1 MWPTIFTLTSLTSN
15 PQFWHVLIQ
24 FSLLYTF
31 RNYILSNSRRLHHLF
46 FIINFASF
54 AKNIFPSLKNEKHFY
69 FGLNIY
75 NRMSK
80 CSIKTKCEIKKN
92 LLWRIPTLNSGCQP
106 FLRCPQ
112 SCTTTPTSTG
122 CWFPDANLLCLSH
135 THLRQV
141 RQCRR
146 LQRWEPTDGTA
157 EINRMEHMSTLEK
170 LLLSTQSK
178 TIQSLSQMA
187 ITFIPEAFQ
196 NTGF

>member
-31 RNYILSNSRRLHHLF
+31 RNYILSNSRHLHHLF

-80 CSIKTKCEIKKN
+80 CSIKTKCEIKKKPFVKN
-92 LLWRIPTLNSGCQP
+92 SHTKFWLSAFPTLP
-106 FLRCPQ
+106 PELHD
-112 SCTTTPTSTG
+112 
-122 CWFPDANLLCLSH
+122 DAHQHRLLISWCKPALFESH
-135 THLRQV
+135 TPQAGEAVQEAAEMGTH
-141 RQCRR
+141 
-146 LQRWEPTDGTA
+146 RWNCWDKPYGA
-157 EINRMEHMSTLEK
+157 HVNIRKAAFVH
-170 LLLSTQSK
+170 
-178 TIQSLSQMA
+178 TI
-187 ITFIPEAFQ
+187 
-196 NTGF
+196 